1 MPQSSSLLGGWR
13 VALLV
18 ALLILPGAA
27 RADTLAEYRLK
38 AAFLL
43 NFVTFTEWPAG
54 VGNALNLC
62 IFGPDPFGDNLDK
75 LQGKSVAGRILVVR
89 RTNSVSSLADCQVV
103 FITRLVSGSLP
114 RVLDYLDGKPV
125 LTIADTPGAAR
136 QGVALNMDTEQSKV
150 TFEANLGAARGNGLG
165 LSSKLLRLAR
175 EVYQ

>member
-1 MPQSSSLLGGWR
+1 MSQRSPLLVGCRG
-13 VALLV
+13 ALLM
-18 ALLILPGAA
+18 ALLILPGPV

-43 NFVTFTEWPAG
+43 NFVIFTEWPAG
-54 VGNALNLC
+54 VGNTLNLC

-75 LQGKSVAGRILVVR
+75 LQGKNVAGRILVVR

-103 FITRLVSGSLP
+103 FITRPVSGSLP

-125 LTIADTPGAAR
+125 LTVADTPGAAR
-136 QGVALNMDTEQSKV
+136 QGVALGMETEQSKV

>member
-1 MPQSSSLLGGWR
+1 MSPRSSLLGGYR
-13 VALLV
+13 GALLMALLV
-18 ALLILPGAA
+18 LPGPV

-43 NFVTFTEWPAG
+43 NFVSFTEWPAG
-54 VGNALNLC
+54 VGKILNLC
-62 IFGPDPFGDNLDK
+62 VFGPDPFGDDLDK
-75 LQGKSVAGRILVVR
+75 LQGKSVAGRSLAVR

-103 FITRLVSGSLP
+103 FITRQVSGSLP
-114 RVLDYLDGKPV
+114 RVLDYLDGRPV
-125 LTIADTPGAAR
+125 LTVSDTPGAAR
-136 QGVALNMDTEQSKV
+136 QGVALNMDTDQSKV